1 MISKINGMCL
11 QGMEGVHILVE
22 VDVSDGLPGYSM
34 VGYLASEVKEAQD
47 RVRTA
52 IRNLNLSLPPKKV
65 TINLSP
71 ADMRKE
77 GTGFDLPI
85 AVAILAA
92 YGFFDGRD
100 VGDSLFIGELG
111 LDGKLKGVPGILALT
126 AWAQKSGFQKIYL
139 PEENLR
145 EASVLSGV
153 SLVGIK
159 SLQDV
164 VQILC
169 GKSSARIY
177 SKEPIGE
184 DEFRLNTY
192 KVDFSEVNGQQVLRR
207 AAEVAAAGKH
217 NLLLIGPA
225 GSGKTMVAK
234 RIPTILPAMDLDEAI
249 EISKIYSVA
258 HLLTEKEPLITSRP
272 FRSPHHTI
280 SASALV
286 GGGSRPKPGEISLAS
301 GGILFLDELPEMGRV
316 ALESL
321 RMPLEENKVNISRV
335 HGTVS
340 YPAELQLIA
349 AMNPCRCGHYPD
361 MEKCTCTPG
370 EIRRYLMKVSRPL
383 LDRIDICVEASGMTY
398 AEVSGKQE
406 NEDSAAI
413 RKRVETARK
422 IQKER
427 FEGEGI
433 RCNSE
438 MSGSMVRRFCT
449 INNEESRFLEGVF
462 EKMQFSARMYDK
474 LLKVARTAADLAG
487 RKEIAHVDLCEA
499 ISYVRV
505 REKYWGNRR

>member
-1 MISKINGMCL
+1 
-11 QGMEGVHILVE
+11 
-22 VDVSDGLPGYSM
+22 M

-52 IRNLNLSLPPKKV
+52 IRNLNLSLLPKKV

-92 YGFFDGRD
+92 YGFFDGRE
-100 VGDSLFIGELG
+100 VRDSLFIGELG

-126 AWAQKSGFQKIYL
+126 AWAREKGFKKIFL
-139 PEENLR
+139 PEENLK
-145 EASVLSGV
+145 EASILSEI

-159 SLQDV
+159 SLQEV
-164 VQILC
+164 FQILC
-169 GKSSARIY
+169 GKCPARIY
-177 SKEPIGE
+177 SGEPLRE
-184 DEFRLNTY
+184 KEFRLNSY
-192 KVDFSEVNGQQVLRR
+192 NVDFSEINGQQVLRR

-217 NLLLIGPA
+217 NLLMIGPA

-234 RIPTILPAMDLDEAI
+234 RIPTILPSMDLEEAI
-249 EISKIYSVA
+249 EISKIYSVG
-258 HLLTEKEPLITSRP
+258 HLLTEKDPLITARP
-272 FRSPHHTI
+272 FRAPHHTI
-280 SASALV
+280 SANALV

-301 GGILFLDELPEMGRV
+301 GGILFLDELPELGRM

-321 RMPLEENKVNISRV
+321 RMPLEEKKVTISRV

-340 YPAELQLIA
+340 YPAEPQLIA

-383 LDRIDICVEASGMTY
+383 LDRIDICVEASGMSY
-398 AEVSGKQE
+398 LEISGKQE
-406 NEDSAAI
+406 NEDSASI
-413 RKRVETARK
+413 RKRVESARQM
-422 IQKER
+422 QKRR
-427 FEGEGI
+427 FEGLGI

-438 MSGSMVRRFCT
+438 MSGNMVRKFCI
-449 INNEESRFLEGVF
+449 INNEESRFMEAVF
-462 EKMQFSARMYDK
+462 REMQFSARMYDK
-474 LLKVARTAADLAG
+474 ILKVARTAADLAG
-487 RKEIAHVDLCEA
+487 REMIAHVDLCEA